1 MDNVVEFPRKKK
13 AEEITEKLT
22 TSLLLEANKLGLDTK
37 NQDFVFDMA
46 WTMKFI
52 KAAVDNQCNIANDLC
67 RLTRAQGLDESKL

>member
-13 AEEITEKLT
+13 ADEIAQKLT
-22 TSLLLEANKLGLDTK
+22 TSLLLEANRLGLDTK

-52 KAAVDNQCNIANDLC
+52 KGAVDKQCNIANDLC
-67 RLTRAQGLDESKL
+67 RLTRAQGLDES